1 MKFVLF
7 NLAVVA
13 ALFFLFN
20 PDRADLR
27 ALADRAYETAGLARD
42 GAEKIVAKVAPPA
55 ISKPVRQAADA
66 TPKPSVFESPAPKPE
81 IKPAQPAPKKQVASQ
96 SRIAPPKPVAAAPA
110 PKLDPAVA
118 QRRAEVLGID
128 APRAAGV
135 AVKEKLM
142 SPEQRRR
149 ELFTLAEEMELF
161 YVRRLSR

>member
-20 PDRADLR
+20 PDRADLH
-27 ALADRAYETAGLARD
+27 ALADRAYETVGLARD
-42 GAEKIVAKVAPPA
+42 GAEKVVEKVAPT
-55 ISKPVRQAADA
+55 SKPVRQAADA
-66 TPKPSVFESPAPKPE
+66 APKPPVSESPASKPE
-81 IKPAQPAPKKQVASQ
+81 IKPAHPAPKKQVASQ

-118 QRRAEVLGID
+118 QRRAEVLGTD